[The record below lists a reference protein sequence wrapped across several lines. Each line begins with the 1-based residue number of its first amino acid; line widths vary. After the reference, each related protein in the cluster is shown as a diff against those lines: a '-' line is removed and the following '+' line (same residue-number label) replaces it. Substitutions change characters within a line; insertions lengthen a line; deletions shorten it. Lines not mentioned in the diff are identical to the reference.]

1 MSDSKA
7 TREQAAPSLGWRLR
21 KLAMNGVS
29 AANTWIYRRSGG
41 KWMGRFPSGA
51 PVCLLTTSGRKSGQP
66 RTVPLLYLKDGD
78 DLVIVA
84 SQGGAPQHPGWYFN
98 LQANPQ
104 ATVEIGH
111 ERFAMT
117 ARRVSEEEKAA
128 LWPRL
133 VAIYAPYEAYQKR
146 TTRPIPV
153 VRLTPT

>member
-7 TREQAAPSLGWRLR
+7 TTARQAPSLGWRLR
-21 KLAMNGVS
+21 KFAMNGVG
-29 AANTWIYRRSGG
+29 ALNTWIYRRSGG

-51 PVCLLTTSGRKSGQP
+51 PVCLLTTSGRKSGQS

-98 LQANPQ
+98 LQANPR
-104 ATVEIGH
+104 ATVEIGTD
-111 ERFAMT
+111 RFPVSG
-117 ARRVSEEEKAA
+117 RRVSEEEKAA

-133 VAIYAPYEAYQKR
+133 VAIYAPYDAYQKR

-153 VRLTPT
+153 VRLSPV